1 MYRMLGV
8 HTKVIR
14 MKLLALIRTI
24 AILFLL
30 WLVYNREP
38 VAITNTEYVLINSVD
53 EIPSGKL
60 VRIGLTVEK
69 E

>member
-1 MYRMLGV
+1 
-8 HTKVIR
+8 
-14 MKLLALIRTI
+14 MKILELIRTI
-24 AILFLL
+24 AILSLL
-30 WLVYNREP
+30 WLIYNREP

-69 E
+69 EK

>member
-1 MYRMLGV
+1 
-8 HTKVIR
+8 
-14 MKLLALIRTI
+14 MKILALIRTI
-24 AILFLL
+24 SILMLL

-38 VAITNTEYVLINSVD
+38 VSVTNTEYVLINSVD

-60 VRIGLTVEK
+60 VRIGLTIEK

>member
-1 MYRMLGV
+1 
-8 HTKVIR
+8 

-24 AILFLL
+24 AILFIL
-30 WLVYNREP
+30 WFVYNREP
-38 VAITNTEYVLINSVD
+38 VAIQNTEYVLINSVD

-69 E
+69 ER

>member
-1 MYRMLGV
+1 
-8 HTKVIR
+8 

-69 E
+69 ER

>member
-1 MYRMLGV
+1 
-8 HTKVIR
+8 
-14 MKLLALIRTI
+14 MKILALIRTI
-24 AILFLL
+24 AILSLL
-30 WLVYNREP
+30 WLIYNREP

-69 E
+69 ER

>member
-1 MYRMLGV
+1 
-8 HTKVIR
+8 
-14 MKLLALIRTI
+14 MKILALIRTI
-24 AILFLL
+24 AILSLL
-30 WLVYNREP
+30 WLIYNREP

-69 E
+69 EI

>member
-1 MYRMLGV
+1 
-8 HTKVIR
+8 
-14 MKLLALIRTI
+14 MKILELIRTI
-24 AILFLL
+24 AILSLL
-30 WLVYNREP
+30 WLIYNREP

-69 E
+69 ER

>member
-1 MYRMLGV
+1 
-8 HTKVIR
+8 

>member
-1 MYRMLGV
+1 
-8 HTKVIR
+8 
-14 MKLLALIRTI
+14 MKILALIRTI
-24 AILFLL
+24 AILSLL
-30 WLVYNREP
+30 WLIYNREP

-69 E
+69 EENE